1 MYENSCSYDLKRG
14 GIKEESCSTNDWPGC
29 AYRFACNSSTFEQL
43 KQSVEKAKAAL
54 VDRGSY
60 LAASS
65 AFSDLPPFSS
75 PIQDPIRKDEDKRSQ
90 SKYLLNMAPKE
101 AK

>member
-1 MYENSCSYDLKRG
+1 MYENSCSYELKRG
-14 GIKEESCSTNDWPGC
+14 GIKEECNGSDWAGC

-54 VDRGSY
+54 VDRGGY

-65 AFSDLPPFSS
+65 AFTDLPPFTSS
-75 PIQDPIRKDEDKRSQ
+75 LQDPRKEDVSEKRVQ
-90 SKYLLNMAPKE
+90 SK
-101 AK
+101 